1 MQKKFPSSTKKAAIL
16 LTIAGAIYLFE
27 GFFYAIYTIKSQSST
42 VIQTCYTVAQPQQT
56 RVISLY
62 RDYCTKLSQSLDGM
76 WSILNMFQLV
86 QKIPNK
92 PTIFFTFSYWLYPNN
107 KIVIH
112 VQNTVKNE
120 YSIRINYVS
129 CLLEEVGKKN
139 HYFSQ
144 KELND
149 LNFEI
154 GITFN
159 YTGKIN
165 YR

>member
-1 MQKKFPSSTKKAAIL
+1 MQKNSHLQPKKLPCL

-27 GFFYAIYTIKSQSST
+27 GVFYAIYTIKSQSST

-112 VQNTVKNE
+112 VQNTVKND

-129 CLLEEVGKKN
+129 ACWRKLVKKKTLIFPKMN
-139 HYFSQ
+139 W
-144 KELND
+144 L
-149 LNFEI
+149 
-154 GITFN
+154 T
-159 YTGKIN
+159 
-165 YR
+165 